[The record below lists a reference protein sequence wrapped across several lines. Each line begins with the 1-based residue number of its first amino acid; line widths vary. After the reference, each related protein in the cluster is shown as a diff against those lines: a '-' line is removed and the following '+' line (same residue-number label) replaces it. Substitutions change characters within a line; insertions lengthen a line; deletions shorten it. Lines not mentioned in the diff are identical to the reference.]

1 MRPGSI
7 YRNPALLFLV
17 ATLCNCT
24 TSPVS
29 REIPLENT
37 GTADINALR
46 DLLPGAYS
54 NYAQAYD
61 KSPDKPVTDINI
73 RQLKTDAGLVFLYE
87 SELRG
92 MDTSSQEIYWL
103 KPNRQTG
110 QAEIYFTALREDEL
124 SLPLKDIL
132 SVAWQRVEPG
142 CAVKMSRTGDQF
154 NGQTNPATCRFKHP
168 LQGETTLSRSLSIDK
183 DTLVIGTGLKSSTG
197 SQATDEALL
206 QLQKHRIFTGWAS
219 TRLEAIQQQGQPA
232 MWPLS
237 QVFSIRDDGRLSHLY
252 GQQMDSM
259 GFALQLSRLHRFE
272 GEKPYYHLSV
282 INLESGLTQAYRW
295 FNPDSERLN
304 LNLDWF
310 QTNLE
315 LHKPESA
322 QP

>member
-17 ATLCNCT
+17 ATLCNCA
-24 TSPVS
+24 TSPAS
-29 REIPLENT
+29 RDIPSGNT
-37 GTADINALR
+37 GAADFKALQ

-54 NYAQAYD
+54 NYAQTHD
-61 KSPDKPVTDINI
+61 KGPDKPVTDINI
-73 RQLKTDAGLVFLYE
+73 RQLKTNTGTVFLYE

-92 MDTSSQEIYWL
+92 LDVSSQEIYWL
-103 KPNRQTG
+103 KPNQQTG
-110 QAEIYFTALREDEL
+110 GAELYFTALRQDEL
-124 SLPLKDIL
+124 SLPLQDIL
-132 SVAWQRVEPG
+132 SIAWQRVEPG
-142 CAVKMSRTGDQF
+142 CVVKMSRTFDQF
-154 NGQTNPATCRFKHP
+154 NGQTDPRTCRFKHP
-168 LQGETTLSRSLSIDK
+168 IQGETKLSRSLSIDK
-183 DTLVIGTGLKSSTG
+183 DMLVIKTGLKNTIG
-197 SQATDEALL
+197 SPANDGALL

-219 TRLEAIQQQGQPA
+219 TRLEMDQQQDQPP

-237 QVFSIRDDGRLSHLY
+237 QVFSIRDDGRLNRIY
-252 GQQMDSM
+252 DQQMDSM

-272 GEKPYYHLSV
+272 DEKPYYHLTV
-282 INLESGLTQAYRW
+282 INQESGLTQAYRW